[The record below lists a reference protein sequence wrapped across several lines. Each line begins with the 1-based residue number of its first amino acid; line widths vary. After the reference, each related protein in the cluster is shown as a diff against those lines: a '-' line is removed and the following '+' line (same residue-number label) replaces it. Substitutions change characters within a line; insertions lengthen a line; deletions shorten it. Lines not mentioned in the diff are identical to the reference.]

1 MADARLEAE
10 LARQLGAVRAPD
22 SLWLRI
28 HEQRRPLRVRP
39 NPWTAWS
46 IAAASL
52 LLVAGLAWR
61 LGAASILTGSP
72 HSALTLVA
80 RQELRDMLSGEQKLD
95 LRSADRAEIQQW
107 VREQTGVELKL
118 ADFHMASDPAM
129 GAAELCGARIFR
141 SGGYSG
147 AVIAYRVDGRS
158 AAMVVTSR
166 RGTAEPRHTSLEEKV
181 NGDMLL
187 YSWQRAGGE
196 YALAAAGTGRPDQ
209 PCILCHAVPSALLLA
224 R

>member
-10 LARQLGAVRAPD
+10 LARQLGPVRAPD

-46 IAAASL
+46 IAGASL
-52 LLVAGLAWR
+52 LVLLACLAWR
-61 LGAASILTGSP
+61 LGAANGP
-72 HSALTLVA
+72 HSDLTVLA
-80 RQELRDMLSGEQKLD
+80 RQELRDMLSGAQKLD
-95 LRSADRAEIQQW
+95 LRSADRTEIEQW
-107 VREQTGVELKL
+107 VRDQAGVELKL
-118 ADFHMASDPAM
+118 AAF
-129 GAAELCGARIFR
+129 GGEGTELCGARIFR

-147 AVIAYRVDGRS
+147 AIIAYKVDGRS
-158 AAMVVTSR
+158 AAMVVTGHH
-166 RGTAEPRHTSLEEKV
+166 GTAERRHTSLEEKV
-181 NGDMLL
+181 IGDTLL

-196 YALAAAGTGRPDQ
+196 YALAAVGAGKPNR